1 MKTGTDRT
9 AAIDFNFSW
18 NSEYGTHHET
28 YHAAKVN
35 FWTDRL
41 PDAIR
46 QTLIGRR
53 SGDVIES
60 KFPAGELTPAF
71 NQNNI
76 FTVPRSQLN
85 ERLLRKNATVLR
97 NGRFYPKGILSGLP
111 GIFSANIQPFRCV
124 GTTEKSIQVNF
135 NHSLSNHELRLN
147 TTIKNIRA
155 KETERG
161 GTRTDWVETALTGPG
176 MQVRW
181 NEDATDFFSDNP
193 FDRTDNS
200 DDSAFYT
207 RPRLVQ
213 HIDNQAIRV
222 LADMYATLLRS
233 DMTILDLMSSWQS
246 HLPEN
251 QQFKSISGLGLNGEE
266 LKHNPQLDAH
276 TVHDLNKNPT
286 LPFNTHQ
293 FDAVIC
299 SLSVE
304 YLIDPLTIFHE
315 VARVLKPSGIFIV
328 SFSNRWFPPKAI
340 NIWKEMHE
348 FERVGLV
355 MEYFLAEGSY
365 EKLHTYSMRGLPR
378 PTDDKYFPQML
389 FSDPIYLIWGQTR

>member
-1 MKTGTDRT
+1 MKTGIDTT
-9 AAIDFNFSW
+9 AAIEFSFSW
-18 NSEYGTHHET
+18 NSEYGTHNET

-41 PDAIR
+41 PDAIH
-46 QTLIGRR
+46 QSLIGRH
-53 SGDVIES
+53 SGDVIELEFS
-60 KFPAGELTPAF
+60 AGELTPAF
-71 NQNNI
+71 SQNDI

-85 ERLLRKNATVLR
+85 KRLLRKNATVMR
-97 NGRFYPKGILSGLP
+97 TGRFYPKGILSSLP

-124 GTTEKSIQVNF
+124 RTDEKSIQADF

-147 TTIKNIRA
+147 TTIKNVRS

-161 GTRTDWVETALTGPG
+161 GTSTEWVETALMGPG

-181 NEDATDFFSDNP
+181 NGDATDFFSDNP
-193 FDRTDNS
+193 FGRDDVT
-200 DDSAFYT
+200 DDSMFYA
-207 RPRLVQ
+207 RPRMVQ
-213 HIDNQAIRV
+213 HIDDQAIRV
-222 LADMYATLLRS
+222 LSDMYAKLLKP

-251 QQFKSISGLGLNGEE
+251 LNLKSITGLGLNREE
-266 LKHNPQLDAH
+266 LEHNPQLDAY
-276 TVHDLNKNPT
+276 TVHDLNNNPM
-286 LPFNTHQ
+286 LPLNSHQ

-299 SLSVE
+299 ALSIE
-304 YLIDPLTIFHE
+304 YLIDPIKIFQE
-315 VARVLKPSGIFIV
+315 VARVLKPKGLFIV

-355 MEYFLAEGSY
+355 MEYFLTEGSF
-365 EKLHTYSMRGLPR
+365 KNLHTHSMRGLPR
-378 PTDDKYFPQML
+378 PIHDKYFPQML
-389 FSDPIYLIWGQTR
+389 FSDPIYLVWGQTK